1 MASTLRRSTAA
12 STPRK
17 TAEPRASRAS
27 PREKKARRSRRRVG
41 VRLSPAVPT
50 TERPTPIQPTPRGS
64 VSVSHQSGRMEKIGA
79 SASTGPTMEMSPRLL
94 ARVRR

>member
-1 MASTLRRSTAA
+1 VPGRGAA
-12 STPRK
+12 E
-17 TAEPRASRAS
+17 AGGAHHGEADAD
-27 PREKKARRSRRRVG
+27 
-41 VRLSPAVPT
+41 PADAA
-50 TERPTPIQPTPRGS
+50 GS